1 MPAGTE
7 LGLPSTPGGDGST
20 VENSQD
26 PHAGTIAGGDPS
38 NVPAKVTLV
47 TVHDI
52 LAILRQR
59 WRLIL
64 ATLFVAVS
72 VAALVTLTT
81 PRTYEASTRVY
92 LLAEGEQANLYQ
104 MPGGELQ
111 TIIQVATSPVVMDP
125 VRDQVGV
132 AADAALTVTAAVADE
147 TTLLDVTV
155 EADDPQVAAQVA
167 AAVPQ
172 QLAAVARDYSPMLAN
187 SGQTVE
193 AQTIVPAVVPS
204 EPTSPNAL
212 RNLAL
217 GALAGLMLG
226 IGFALLR
233 HNLDT
238 RIRDP
243 KDVEQLSDRPVLAS
257 VPARRADSKHLM
269 FFESEPFSSQ
279 SEALRRLRTNL
290 MFVDVTTRKHS
301 FVVTSA
307 LPAEG
312 KTTTAVNLA
321 MAMADAGTKVLLIDG
336 DLRHPSVADAMG
348 LEGSVGL
355 TTVLLGRADHS
366 EMIQRW
372 AGSNLYVLPAGEI
385 PPNPSELLGS
395 DAMMELF
402 ERLVAEFDFI
412 LVDTPP
418 ILPVADA
425 LVLERL
431 TGGALLVVAAGS
443 TRRHHLT
450 EALHAFETA
459 DATVAGFALTKT
471 PVEPEHYYG
480 YYRTGPA
487 PQENT
492 RAARR
497 RSAAERRD
505 GYADDQRVAAQE
517 ATRARVDRLGTTD
530 DRRPSTS
537 TRSRPA

>member
-1 MPAGTE
+1 M
-7 LGLPSTPGGDGST
+7 
-20 VENSQD
+20 NS
-26 PHAGTIAGGDPS
+26 
-38 NVPAKVTLV
+38 V

-64 ATLFVAVS
+64 ATLLVAVS
-72 VAALVTLTT
+72 VAAIVTITT
-81 PRTYEASTRVY
+81 PSTYQASTRVY
-92 LLAEGEQANLYQ
+92 LLAEGDQANLYQ
-104 MPGGELQ
+104 MPGGELE

-125 VRDQVGV
+125 VRE
-132 AADAALTVTAAVADE
+132 AADVPEGAALDVTATVADN
-147 TTLLDVTV
+147 TTLLDVT
-155 EADDPQVAAQVA
+155 ARSDDPQVAADVA
-167 AAVPQ
+167 TALPQ
-172 QLAAVARDYSPMLAN
+172 ELAAVARDYSPMLAN
-187 SGQTVE
+187 SGQTVV
-193 AQTIVPAVVPS
+193 AQTIVPASVPS
-204 EPTSPNAL
+204 QPTSPDPV

-226 IGFALLR
+226 VGFALLR

-238 RIRDP
+238 RIREP
-243 KDVEQLSDRPVLAS
+243 KDVEQLSERPVLAS
-257 VPARRADSKHLM
+257 VPVRRADSQHLM

-301 FVVTSA
+301 FIVTSA

-355 TTVLLGRADHS
+355 TTVLLGRADRAD
-366 EMIQRW
+366 MIQRW

-402 ERLVAEFDFI
+402 EQLVTEFDFI

-418 ILPVADA
+418 VLPVADA

-431 TGGALLVVAAGS
+431 TGGALMVVAAGS

-471 PVEPEHYYG
+471 PAEPEHYYG
-480 YYRTGPA
+480 YYRGGPA
-487 PQENT
+487 PTEDS

-497 RSAAERRD
+497 RASDRRE
-505 GYADDQRVAAQE
+505 GYAEDQRVAAQE
-517 ATRARVDRLGTTD
+517 AMQARADRLDAGDREPTTSRR
-530 DRRPSTS
+530 RRP
-537 TRSRPA
+537 A

>member
-1 MPAGTE
+1 
-7 LGLPSTPGGDGST
+7 
-20 VENSQD
+20 
-26 PHAGTIAGGDPS
+26 
-38 NVPAKVTLV
+38 V

-52 LAILRQR
+52 LAILRRR

-64 ATLFVAVS
+64 ATLLVAVS
-72 VAALVTLTT
+72 VAAAVTITT
-81 PRTYEASTRVY
+81 PRVFEASTRVY
-92 LLAEGEQANLYQ
+92 LLAQGGEQANLYQ
-104 MPGGELQ
+104 MPAGELD
-111 TIIQVATSPVVMDP
+111 TIIQVATSPVVMGP

-132 AADAALTVTAAVADE
+132 PAGTDLDVTAEVSGD
-147 TTLLDVTV
+147 TTLLDVIVRTG
-155 EADDPQVAAQVA
+155 EPQLAAQVA

-172 QLAAVARDYSPMLAN
+172 QLALVARDYSPMLAN

-193 AQTIVPAVVPS
+193 AQTIVPATVPG
-204 EPTSPNAL
+204 SPVSPDPV
-212 RNLAL
+212 RNLL
-217 GALAGLMLG
+217 IGALAGLMLG
-226 IGFALLR
+226 VGFALLR

-238 RIRDP
+238 RLRTA
-243 KDVEQLSDRPVLAS
+243 KDIEELSSRPVLAS
-257 VPARRADSKHLM
+257 VPLRRADSEHLM

-301 FVVTSA
+301 FIVTSA

-321 MAMADAGTKVLLIDG
+321 LAMADAGTKVLLVDA
-336 DLRHPSVADAMG
+336 DLRHPSVANAMG

-366 EMIQRW
+366 EMMQQW
-372 AGSNLYVLPAGEI
+372 AGTNLWVLPAGEI

-402 ERLVAEFDFI
+402 EQLVKEFDFV
-412 LVDTPP
+412 LVDSPP
-418 ILPVADA
+418 VLPVADA

-431 TGGALLVVAAGS
+431 TGGALMVVAAGS

-471 PVEPEHYYG
+471 PEDPGSYYG
-480 YYRTGPA
+480 YYRQSHSADVPTS
-487 PQENT
+487 
-492 RAARR
+492 RASRR
-497 RSAAERRD
+497 RGGNDRRDLVAAE
-505 GYADDQRVAAQE
+505 QRVAAKE
-517 ATRARVDRLGTTD
+517 ATQARLERAGSSQDVPP
-530 DRRPSTS
+530 PSR
-537 TRSRPA
+537 TRQP